1 MADMFAPL
9 VAQLKAN
16 PKTIVFT
23 EGNDPRILEA
33 AAKLLAE
40 GVLKVVMVGNEA
52 ECKAAAAAGNFD
64 ISAAEI
70 IDPENYAGFDEMVNT
85 MVELRKGK
93 QTAEE
98 CTALLKKSNYFGT
111 MLVKMG
117 KADCLLGGATY
128 STADTIRPALQLVK
142 TKKGAHLVSSCFIL
156 DRDCGEE
163 GLKRIAMGDCA
174 VNIDYTDTIDKATGE
189 VKIAASAKLA
199 EVAIETAKTAK
210 LFGIDPKVAVLS
222 FSTKGSGKGGTVALS
237 HDATVIAKELAPELK
252 LDGEMQFDAAV
263 SPVVGQLKF
272 PGSPVAGHANTFI
285 FPCIEAGNIGY
296 KIAQRLG
303 GFAAYGI
310 YPEYEELYAFHI
322 MYESD
327 EARRETEAYL
337 DTYFMSEKQERIP
350 TEPVASIKNPPDIWR
365 YFAAPHPMRL
375 AASGLDEAEYTM
387 AHVFHIN
394 GKIDGAFVAS
404 SGKNMGAFKG
414 VGYPEDIG
422 AFYRICDYDAWAW
435 TAHGRFPTNT
445 PGWWGG
451 AHPFTLLNWSVVHNG
466 EISSYDANRRYVEQ
480 FGYDCELQTDTEV
493 ITYLFDL
500 LSRRHGLTPE
510 LAAHIMTAPAW
521 DEIDAMEPSQAAFET
536 ALRTTYASALVNG
549 PFSVILG
556 SSEGLLAINDRLK
569 LRALM
574 AAEKG
579 SMVYMASEQAAI
591 ELVCPDAENMRA
603 IGGGEPFVV
612 QLDSVVAAKA
622 AADTDAEN
630 DPHNAPLA
638 HEVGVLPRRKEA

>member
-1 MADMFAPL
+1 M
-9 VAQLKAN
+9 K
-16 PKTIVFT
+16 KI
-23 EGNDPRILEA
+23 EGQIRIPSGCA
-33 AAKLLAE
+33 
-40 GVLKVVMVGNEA
+40 
-52 ECKAAAAAGNFD
+52 
-64 ISAAEI
+64 
-70 IDPENYAGFDEMVNT
+70 
-85 MVELRKGK
+85 
-93 QTAEE
+93 
-98 CTALLKKSNYFGT
+98 
-111 MLVKMG
+111 
-117 KADCLLGGATY
+117 
-128 STADTIRPALQLVK
+128 
-142 TKKGAHLVSSCFIL
+142 
-156 DRDCGEE
+156 
-163 GLKRIAMGDCA
+163 IA
-174 VNIDYTDTIDKATGE
+174 
-189 VKIAASAKLA
+189 
-199 EVAIETAKTAK
+199 
-210 LFGIDPKVAVLS
+210 AVLS
-222 FSTKGSGKGGTVALS
+222 REGRLMTGETIIESMKPM
-237 HDATVIAKELAPELK
+237 HDRSNGL
-252 LDGEMQFDAAV
+252 G
-263 SPVVGQLKF
+263 
-272 PGSPVAGHANTFI
+272 
-285 FPCIEAGNIGY
+285 
-296 KIAQRLG
+296 G

-365 YFAAPHPMRL
+365 YFAAPHPMRQ

-500 LSRRHGLTPE
+500 LSRRHGLSPE

-521 DEIDAMEPSQAAFET
+521 DEIDAMDAADAAFET

-622 AADTDAEN
+622 AADADAEN

>member
-1 MADMFAPL
+1 MYDFDRPRNAPC
-9 VAQLKAN
+9 
-16 PKTIVFT
+16 
-23 EGNDPRILEA
+23 EGDVRIP
-33 AAKLLAE
+33 
-40 GVLKVVMVGNEA
+40 
-52 ECKAAAAAGNFD
+52 AG
-64 ISAAEI
+64 
-70 IDPENYAGFDEMVNT
+70 
-85 MVELRKGK
+85 
-93 QTAEE
+93 
-98 CTALLKKSNYFGT
+98 
-111 MLVKMG
+111 
-117 KADCLLGGATY
+117 
-128 STADTIRPALQLVK
+128 
-142 TKKGAHLVSSCFIL
+142 
-156 DRDCGEE
+156 
-163 GLKRIAMGDCA
+163 CA
-174 VNIDYTDTIDKATGE
+174 
-189 VKIAASAKLA
+189 IAAIMDRSGARH
-199 EVAIETAKTAK
+199 
-210 LFGIDPKVAVLS
+210 D
-222 FSTKGSGKGGTVALS
+222 GSDILRSIALM
-237 HDATVIAKELAPELK
+237 HDRSNGL
-252 LDGEMQFDAAV
+252 G
-263 SPVVGQLKF
+263 
-272 PGSPVAGHANTFI
+272 
-285 FPCIEAGNIGY
+285 
-296 KIAQRLG
+296 G

-310 YPEYEELYAFHI
+310 YPKYAELYAFHI

-521 DEIDAMEPSQAAFET
+521 DEIDAMEPADAAFET

-622 AADTDAEN
+622 AADADAEN
-630 DPHNAPLA
+630 NPHNAPLA

>member
-1 MADMFAPL
+1 MYDF
-9 VAQLKAN
+9 
-16 PKTIVFT
+16 
-23 EGNDPRILEA
+23 DRPRTA
-33 AAKLLAE
+33 RPD
-40 GVLKVVMVGNEA
+40 
-52 ECKAAAAAGNFD
+52 AAGTGVVAG
-64 ISAAEI
+64 SARLAPCDRHPRAPREGDVRI
-70 IDPENYAGFDEMVNT
+70 PAG
-85 MVELRKGK
+85 
-93 QTAEE
+93 
-98 CTALLKKSNYFGT
+98 
-111 MLVKMG
+111 
-117 KADCLLGGATY
+117 
-128 STADTIRPALQLVK
+128 
-142 TKKGAHLVSSCFIL
+142 
-156 DRDCGEE
+156 
-163 GLKRIAMGDCA
+163 CA
-174 VNIDYTDTIDKATGE
+174 
-189 VKIAASAKLA
+189 IAAIMDRSGARH
-199 EVAIETAKTAK
+199 
-210 LFGIDPKVAVLS
+210 D
-222 FSTKGSGKGGTVALS
+222 GSDILRSIALM
-237 HDATVIAKELAPELK
+237 HDR
-252 LDGEMQFDAAV
+252 
-263 SPVVGQLKF
+263 
-272 PGSPVAGHANTFI
+272 
-285 FPCIEAGNIGY
+285 GNG
-296 KIAQRLG
+296 LGG
-303 GFAAYGI
+303 GFAGYGI
-310 YPEYEELYAFHI
+310 YPQYKDLYAFHVF
-322 MYESD
+322 YD
-327 EARRETEAYL
+327 TPEAYL

-414 VGYPEDIG
+414 VGYPKDIG

-500 LSRRHGLTPE
+500 LSRRHGLSPE

-521 DEIDAMEPSQAAFET
+521 DEIDAMDAADAAFET

-622 AADTDAEN
+622 AADADAEN

>member
-1 MADMFAPL
+1 MYDFDRPRNAPR
-9 VAQLKAN
+9 
-16 PKTIVFT
+16 
-23 EGNDPRILEA
+23 EGDVRIP
-33 AAKLLAE
+33 
-40 GVLKVVMVGNEA
+40 
-52 ECKAAAAAGNFD
+52 AG
-64 ISAAEI
+64 
-70 IDPENYAGFDEMVNT
+70 
-85 MVELRKGK
+85 
-93 QTAEE
+93 
-98 CTALLKKSNYFGT
+98 
-111 MLVKMG
+111 
-117 KADCLLGGATY
+117 
-128 STADTIRPALQLVK
+128 
-142 TKKGAHLVSSCFIL
+142 
-156 DRDCGEE
+156 
-163 GLKRIAMGDCA
+163 CA
-174 VNIDYTDTIDKATGE
+174 
-189 VKIAASAKLA
+189 IAAIMDRSGARH
-199 EVAIETAKTAK
+199 
-210 LFGIDPKVAVLS
+210 D
-222 FSTKGSGKGGTVALS
+222 GSDILRSIALM
-237 HDATVIAKELAPELK
+237 HDRSNGL
-252 LDGEMQFDAAV
+252 G
-263 SPVVGQLKF
+263 
-272 PGSPVAGHANTFI
+272 
-285 FPCIEAGNIGY
+285 
-296 KIAQRLG
+296 G

-480 FGYDCELQTDTEV
+480 FGYDCELQTVTEV

-500 LSRRHGLTPE
+500 LSRRHRLTPE

-521 DEIDAMEPSQAAFET
+521 DEIDAMEPADAAFET

-622 AADTDAEN
+622 AADADAEN

>member
-1 MADMFAPL
+1 MHKENAMYDFDRPRNAPR
-9 VAQLKAN
+9 
-16 PKTIVFT
+16 
-23 EGNDPRILEA
+23 EGDVRIP
-33 AAKLLAE
+33 
-40 GVLKVVMVGNEA
+40 
-52 ECKAAAAAGNFD
+52 AG
-64 ISAAEI
+64 
-70 IDPENYAGFDEMVNT
+70 
-85 MVELRKGK
+85 
-93 QTAEE
+93 
-98 CTALLKKSNYFGT
+98 
-111 MLVKMG
+111 
-117 KADCLLGGATY
+117 
-128 STADTIRPALQLVK
+128 
-142 TKKGAHLVSSCFIL
+142 
-156 DRDCGEE
+156 
-163 GLKRIAMGDCA
+163 CA
-174 VNIDYTDTIDKATGE
+174 
-189 VKIAASAKLA
+189 IAAIMDRSGARH
-199 EVAIETAKTAK
+199 
-210 LFGIDPKVAVLS
+210 D
-222 FSTKGSGKGGTVALS
+222 GSDILRSIALM
-237 HDATVIAKELAPELK
+237 HDRSNGL
-252 LDGEMQFDAAV
+252 G
-263 SPVVGQLKF
+263 
-272 PGSPVAGHANTFI
+272 
-285 FPCIEAGNIGY
+285 
-296 KIAQRLG
+296 G

-365 YFAAPHPMRL
+365 YFAAPHPMRQ

>member
-1 MADMFAPL
+1 MYDFDRPRNAPR
-9 VAQLKAN
+9 
-16 PKTIVFT
+16 
-23 EGNDPRILEA
+23 EGDVRIP
-33 AAKLLAE
+33 
-40 GVLKVVMVGNEA
+40 
-52 ECKAAAAAGNFD
+52 AG
-64 ISAAEI
+64 
-70 IDPENYAGFDEMVNT
+70 
-85 MVELRKGK
+85 
-93 QTAEE
+93 
-98 CTALLKKSNYFGT
+98 
-111 MLVKMG
+111 
-117 KADCLLGGATY
+117 
-128 STADTIRPALQLVK
+128 
-142 TKKGAHLVSSCFIL
+142 
-156 DRDCGEE
+156 
-163 GLKRIAMGDCA
+163 CA
-174 VNIDYTDTIDKATGE
+174 
-189 VKIAASAKLA
+189 IAAIMDRSGARH
-199 EVAIETAKTAK
+199 
-210 LFGIDPKVAVLS
+210 D
-222 FSTKGSGKGGTVALS
+222 GSDILRSIALM
-237 HDATVIAKELAPELK
+237 HDRSNGL
-252 LDGEMQFDAAV
+252 G
-263 SPVVGQLKF
+263 
-272 PGSPVAGHANTFI
+272 
-285 FPCIEAGNIGY
+285 
-296 KIAQRLG
+296 G

-337 DTYFMSEKQERIP
+337 DT
-350 TEPVASIKNPPDIWR
+350 

-521 DEIDAMEPSQAAFET
+521 DEIDAMEPADAAFET

-556 SSEGLLAINDRLK
+556 SNEGLLAINDRLK

>member
-1 MADMFAPL
+1 MHKENAMYDF
-9 VAQLKAN
+9 
-16 PKTIVFT
+16 
-23 EGNDPRILEA
+23 DRPR
-33 AAKLLAE
+33 
-40 GVLKVVMVGNEA
+40 
-52 ECKAAAAAGNFD
+52 
-64 ISAAEI
+64 
-70 IDPENYAGFDEMVNT
+70 
-85 MVELRKGK
+85 
-93 QTAEE
+93 TA
-98 CTALLKKSNYFGT
+98 
-111 MLVKMG
+111 
-117 KADCLLGGATY
+117 
-128 STADTIRPALQLVK
+128 RP
-142 TKKGAHLVSSCFIL
+142 
-156 DRDCGEE
+156 D
-163 GLKRIAMGDCA
+163 
-174 VNIDYTDTIDKATGE
+174 ATG
-189 VKIAASAKLA
+189 I
-199 EVAIETAKTAK
+199 
-210 LFGIDPKVAVLS
+210 
-222 FSTKGSGKGGTVALS
+222 GTVAGS
-237 HDATVIAKELAPELK
+237 ARLAPCDRHPRAPREGDVRIPAGCAIAAIMDRSGARH
-252 LDGEMQFDAAV
+252 DGSDILR
-263 SPVVGQLKF
+263 S
-272 PGSPVAGHANTFI
+272 
-285 FPCIEAGNIGY
+285 
-296 KIAQRLG
+296 IALMHDRSNGLGG

-521 DEIDAMEPSQAAFET
+521 DEIDAMEPADAAFET

-622 AADTDAEN
+622 AADADAEN

>member
-1 MADMFAPL
+1 MCAFPLGAPSRL
-9 VAQLKAN
+9 SW
-16 PKTIVFT
+16 T
-23 EGNDPRILEA
+23 EA
-33 AAKLLAE
+33 ARATTGCAIS
-40 GVLKVVMVGNEA
+40 GVFHKDGRRENGSGIV
-52 ECKAAAAAGNFD
+52 AG
-64 ISAAEI
+64 
-70 IDPENYAGFDEMVNT
+70 
-85 MVELRKGK
+85 
-93 QTAEE
+93 
-98 CTALLKKSNYFGT
+98 
-111 MLVKMG
+111 
-117 KADCLLGGATY
+117 
-128 STADTIRPALQLVK
+128 
-142 TKKGAHLVSSCFIL
+142 
-156 DRDCGEE
+156 
-163 GLKRIAMGDCA
+163 
-174 VNIDYTDTIDKATGE
+174 
-189 VKIAASAKLA
+189 IAAMHERSNGL
-199 EVAIETAKTAK
+199 
-210 LFGIDPKVAVLS
+210 G
-222 FSTKGSGKGGTVALS
+222 
-237 HDATVIAKELAPELK
+237 
-252 LDGEMQFDAAV
+252 
-263 SPVVGQLKF
+263 
-272 PGSPVAGHANTFI
+272 
-285 FPCIEAGNIGY
+285 
-296 KIAQRLG
+296 G

-500 LSRRHGLTPE
+500 LSRRHGLSPE

-521 DEIDAMEPSQAAFET
+521 DEIDAMDAADAAFET

-622 AADTDAEN
+622 AADADAEN